1 MKLFMVGAS
10 PYARKVRAV
19 AVTLGL
25 AERIEIVIAN
35 PHERPADLLR
45 HNPLS
50 KVPALV
56 ADEGEAIIDSLS
68 ICEYLCSLVEG
79 QSVLPFTP
87 GPERRRILFRHD
99 LAHGVMD
106 CGVIRRVES
115 LKTKEPDREDWM
127 ARQFAT
133 TGRVLDWFEASD
145 ALHGPMTLD
154 RLTLAAA
161 LGFLDFRFPD
171 DGWRDGRPRLTEW
184 HAEAAKLPALAETE
198 PFA

>member
-19 AVTLGL
+19 GVTLGL
-25 AERIEIVIAN
+25 TDGIEIVIAN
-35 PHERPADLLR
+35 PHERPAELLR

-50 KVPALV
+50 KVPTLV
-56 ADEGEAIIDSLS
+56 ADDGEAIVDSLS

-79 QSVLPFTP
+79 QTVLPVSP

-106 CGVIRRVES
+106 CGVVRRVES
-115 LKTKEPDREDWM
+115 LKAEEPDRMDWM
-127 ARQFAT
+127 ARQVAT
-133 TGRVLDWFEASD
+133 IGRVLDWFEASD

-154 RLTLAAA
+154 RLTLASA

-171 DGWRDGRPRLTEW
+171 DGWRNSRPRLSDW
-184 HAEAAKLPALAETE
+184 YAEAAKLPALAETE